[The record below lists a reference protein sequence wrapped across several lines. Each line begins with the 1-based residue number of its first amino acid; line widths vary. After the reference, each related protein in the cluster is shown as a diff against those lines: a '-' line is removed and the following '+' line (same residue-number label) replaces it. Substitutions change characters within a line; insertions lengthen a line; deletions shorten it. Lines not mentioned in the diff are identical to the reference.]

1 MRSTI
6 QDIRNN
12 LATLVTE
19 AHQVACSLDVGAE
32 RTEAFEL
39 YEALRRLQRRG
50 AANEML
56 AATNPLMADCPES
69 DDEDWWDDEDEARSG

>member
-1 MRSTI
+1 MSSI
-6 QDIRNN
+6 QDVRNQ

-19 AHQVACSLDVGAE
+19 AHGVACSLDVGDE

-50 AANEML
+50 AASEML
-56 AATNPLMADCPES
+56 SATNPLLSDCHEG
-69 DDEDWWDDEDEARSG
+69 DDEDWWDDEDD